1 MKLFTR
7 YNRINLLSTVIIFL
21 LASGAFYFLL
31 RYVLIA
37 QVDED
42 LKIEQHEIEIYAEKY
57 AKLPEPIPVKDQK
70 ISFQPVSAPAG
81 RRKFHTIDGYDKK
94 EREQE
99 KFRQMVFNIRV
110 SDQWYEVTV
119 AKSLEG
125 TDDMMRSIILITV
138 ITILLILITSFVT
151 NRILLRRLWQPFYN
165 TLSVTQQFKLG
176 QKQPATFPVTTV
188 DEFIVMNKSLEQF
201 INKAEN
207 DYKLLKEFTE
217 NASHEL
223 QTPLAVIQSKLD
235 LLVQDEHLSEAQ
247 SKAVQGA
254 NESLQKLSR
263 LNQSLLL
270 LSKIENRQFS
280 QTTAIPFKELTE
292 EKLSQFRELW
302 QDKEISHTASLEEV
316 TVVMN
321 KELAEILLNNLF
333 SNATRHTNR
342 GSAIHIVLNKTEFS
356 ISNPAV
362 NGPLDKE
369 RLFSR
374 FYKGGQQSDH
384 NGLGLS
390 IVHQIAAVS
399 GYTINYHFAGGKH
412 IFSLV
417 F

>member
-31 RYVLIA
+31 RYILIS

-42 LKIEQHEIEIYAEKY
+42 LKIEQHEIEIYAGKY
-57 AKLPEPIPVKDQK
+57 AKLPEPLPVKDQK
-70 ISFQPVSAPAG
+70 ISFQPVSTPAQK
-81 RRKFHTIDGYDKK
+81 RKFHTIDGYDRK
-94 EREQE
+94 EREHE
-99 KFRQMVFNIRV
+99 KFRQLVFNIRV

-138 ITILLILITSFVT
+138 ITILLILITSFVI

-176 QKQPATFPVTTV
+176 QKQPATFPATTV
-188 DEFIVMNKSLEQF
+188 DEFVVMNKALEQF
-201 INKAEN
+201 IHKAEN

-247 SKAVQGA
+247 SRAVQGA

-280 QTTAIPFKELTE
+280 QTAAIHFKELAE

-302 QDKEISHTASLEEV
+302 QDKEISYTASLEEV

-321 KELAEILLNNLF
+321 KELAEILLNNIF
-333 SNATRHTNR
+333 SNATRHTVK
-342 GSAIHIVLNKTEFS
+342 GSAIRILLNKTEFS

-374 FYKGGQQSDH
+374 FYKAGQQSDH

-390 IVHQIAAVS
+390 IVRQIASVS
-399 GYTINYHFAGGKH
+399 GYTINYHFAEGMH